1 MYAAFELES
10 EANFEAVELPSTDYH
25 NVQNSKE
32 ISSRVQQTRQ
42 LPNSQGVSG
51 QSIDINEKF
60 SGDANKKYS
69 YIETYLIFKRILFN
83 AFLVHWWELFFSDE
97 NLEDNSI
104 LDAFDSKDD
113 DEPLD
118 LEKVSKKQS
127 ISD

>member
-32 ISSRVQQTRQ
+32 ISSRVQQTRE

-60 SGDANKKYS
+60 SGDVNKKYS
-69 YIETYLIFKRILFN
+69 YIETYLILFL
-83 AFLVHWWELFFSDE
+83 AHPF
-97 NLEDNSI
+97 
-104 LDAFDSKDD
+104 
-113 DEPLD
+113 
-118 LEKVSKKQS
+118 
-127 ISD
+127 